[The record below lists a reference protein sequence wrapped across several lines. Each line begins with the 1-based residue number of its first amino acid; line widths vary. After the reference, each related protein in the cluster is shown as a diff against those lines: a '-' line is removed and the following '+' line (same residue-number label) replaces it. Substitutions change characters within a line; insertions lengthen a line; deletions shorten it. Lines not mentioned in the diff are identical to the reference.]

1 MRQRWSEQTILDA
14 AVELLS
20 CSEGDDLFSMRKLA
34 AALGTDSSSLYR
46 HFRNRTELML
56 AIVDHVLVQ
65 AMRGYRRQGTW
76 RARLVDL
83 TLRSWD
89 AYAALPQLAK
99 DTGHYPGSGP
109 GSRLVI
115 EETLQALGDA
125 GVPEELVPEWY
136 HRLVTLSV
144 SLISTHA
151 AGQSCGP
158 TEQKRRLETFRVITL
173 GADPADFPALAH
185 YSRRI
190 EPVGFTRESFLAT
203 VELVLDAVPTHQE
216 RNGTRPSSPEGS

>member
-14 AVELLS
+14 AVELIS
-20 CSEGDDLFSMRKLA
+20 RSAGNDVFSMRKLA
-34 AALGTDSSSLYR
+34 AELGTDSSSLYR

-65 AMRGYRRQGTW
+65 AMHGYRRQGTW

-83 TLRSWD
+83 ILRSWD

-99 DTGHYPGSGP
+99 DASHYPGSGP

-115 EETLQALGDA
+115 EETLQALDDA

-144 SLISTHA
+144 SLISAHA
-151 AGQSCGP
+151 AGRSGGP
-158 TEQKRRLETFRVITL
+158 AEQKRRLETFRVTTL
-173 GADPADFPALAH
+173 GADPADFPALAR
-185 YSRRI
+185 YGSRI

-203 VELVLDAVPTHQE
+203 VELVLDAVPGRQE
-216 RNGTRPSSPEGS
+216 RSRT

>member
-1 MRQRWSEQTILDA
+1 MRQRWSRQTILDA

-20 CSEGDDLFSMRKLA
+20 GSERDESFSMRKLA
-34 AALGTDSSSLYR
+34 AELGTDSSSLYR

-65 AMRGYRRQGTW
+65 AMHGYRRQGTW

-83 TLRSWD
+83 VLRSWD

-99 DTGHYPGSGP
+99 DAGHYPGSGP
-109 GSRLVI
+109 GSQLVI

-125 GVPEELVPEWY
+125 GVPEELIPEWND
-136 HRLVTLSV
+136 RLLTLSV
-144 SLISTHA
+144 SLISAHA
-151 AGQSCGP
+151 ARQSSGP
-158 TEQKRRLETFRVITL
+158 AEQKRRRETFQVITL

-185 YSRRI
+185 YGRRI
-190 EPVGFTRESFLAT
+190 HPVGFTRESFLAT
-203 VELVLDAVPTHQE
+203 MNLVLDAVPARHD
-216 RNGTRPSSPEGS
+216 

>member
-1 MRQRWSEQTILDA
+1 MRQRWSRQTILDA

-20 CSEGDDLFSMRKLA
+20 GSGQDDDFSMRKLA
-34 AALGTDSSSLYR
+34 AELGTDSSSLYR

-65 AMRGYRRQGTW
+65 AMSDYRREGSW

-83 TLRSWD
+83 TMRSWD

-99 DTGHYPGSGP
+99 DASHYPGSGP
-109 GSRLVI
+109 GSQLVI
-115 EETLQALGDA
+115 EETLQALSDA
-125 GVPEELVPEWY
+125 GVPEDLIPEWY

-144 SLISTHA
+144 SLISAHA
-151 AGQSCGP
+151 AGQASGP
-158 TEQKRRLETFRVITL
+158 AERQRRLESFRVITL
-173 GADPADFPALAH
+173 GADPADFPALAR

-190 EPVGFTRESFLAT
+190 EPVGFGRESFLAT
-203 VELVLDAVPTHQE
+203 VELLLDAVPARQ
-216 RNGTRPSSPEGS
+216 GT

>member
-1 MRQRWSEQTILDA
+1 MRQRWSKQTILDT

-20 CSEGDDLFSMRKLA
+20 GSEGDELFSMRKLA
-34 AALGTDSSSLYR
+34 SELGTDSSSLYR

-56 AIVDHVLVQ
+56 AIVDRVLVQ
-65 AMRGYRRQGTW
+65 AMHGYRRQGTW

-99 DTGHYPGSGP
+99 DPSHYPGSGP
-109 GSRLVI
+109 GSQLVI
-115 EETLQALGDA
+115 EETLQALSDA
-125 GVPEELVPEWY
+125 GVPEELIPEWY
-136 HRLVTLSV
+136 HRLMTLSV

-151 AGQSCGP
+151 ARQSSGP
-158 TEQKRRLETFRVITL
+158 TEQKRRLEAFRVITL
-173 GADPADFPALAH
+173 GADPADYPALAH
-185 YSRRI
+185 YARRI

-203 VELVLDAVPTHQE
+203 VELMLDAVPARQE
-216 RNGTRPSSPEGS
+216 RS